1 MDYIYDI
8 WGDGKLEYDGYFR
21 ICIDRFIGERWLGER
36 CLYIKTNISL
46 YELKKILTQDALN
59 YLFNF
64 KNNVRVV
71 ISKKIIIE
79 KENLKN
85 EFNYKRAIFK
95 SQHGFNDI

>member
-8 WGDGKLEYDGYFR
+8 WGDGNLEYDGYFKIR
-21 ICIDRFIGERWLGER
+21 IDRFIDERWLGER
-36 CLYIKTNISL
+36 CLYIKTNIRL

-59 YLFNF
+59 YLFDF

-79 KENLKN
+79 KE
-85 EFNYKRAIFK
+85 
-95 SQHGFNDI
+95 

>member
-8 WGDGKLEYDGYFR
+8 WGDGKLEYDRYFR

-79 KENLKN
+79 KEN
-85 EFNYKRAIFK
+85 
-95 SQHGFNDI
+95 